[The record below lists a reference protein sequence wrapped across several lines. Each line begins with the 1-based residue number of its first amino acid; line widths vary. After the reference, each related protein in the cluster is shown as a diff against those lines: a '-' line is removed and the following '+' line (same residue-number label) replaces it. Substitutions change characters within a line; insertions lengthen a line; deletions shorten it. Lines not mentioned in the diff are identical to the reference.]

1 MENITEI
8 EGDLF
13 LAPEGAALIHACNCQ
28 GSWGKG
34 IALEFKNRTFLPI
47 LRRDYVQLMIPE
59 MEMISKTLYNA

>member
-13 LAPEGAALIHACNCQ
+13 LAPEGAALIRTSFYATHSYTSDTLTRCFIDACNCQ

-34 IALEFKNRTFLPI
+34 IALEFKNR
-47 LRRDYVQLMIPE
+47 V
-59 MEMISKTLYNA
+59 